1 MTLDPVMSAERT
13 RRLVDDLRAK
23 PAETTWIEFKE
34 NNADGPLIGK
44 LISALSNAAR
54 LADQHFAYVV
64 WGVRDGDQIADR
76 YRRVKRMLLAE
87 CFSDQLVAR

>member
-34 NNADGPLIGK
+34 NNAGGPLIGK
-44 LISALSNAAR
+44 LISALSNAA
-54 LADQHFAYVV
+54 
-64 WGVRDGDQIADR
+64 
-76 YRRVKRMLLAE
+76 
-87 CFSDQLVAR
+87 

>member
-13 RRLVDDLRAK
+13 RKLVDDLRAK

-64 WGVRDGDQIADR
+64 WGGE
-76 YRRVKRMLLAE
+76 RR
-87 CFSDQLVAR
+87 

>member
-44 LISALSNAAR
+44 LISA
-54 LADQHFAYVV
+54 
-64 WGVRDGDQIADR
+64 
-76 YRRVKRMLLAE
+76 
-87 CFSDQLVAR
+87 